1 MLGSDPAGQWEPTE
15 TPTRETTTPNAPP
28 VGHAVDA
35 CVRDARSDP
44 PVPGADEGLSSS
56 GAPERAG
63 KSSRW
68 LGCAPSGRRVGQR
81 AVIDLDLAAAG
92 YSSTTSAQGLLIGEQ
107 LSAIAFQFDGLTELE
122 PRFDGSCEAF
132 GDALQVGECIV
143 MRRDA
148 TRP

>member
-1 MLGSDPAGQWEPTE
+1 LRAAMLAYLAGPSRVERRAGDGSIFGP
-15 TPTRETTTPNAPP
+15 
-28 VGHAVDA
+28 DA
-35 CVRDARSDP
+35 
-44 PVPGADEGLSSS
+44 EGLLNGVSVD
-56 GAPERAG
+56 EAG
-63 KSSRW
+63 
-68 LGCAPSGRRVGQR
+68 R